1 MIILDFTSN
10 CLVLRYDEK
19 PGSVEFKIPKDL
31 MRQGENSLSLIPNPQ
46 IYKVDVWYFEHRR
59 IPFQITNEDDQYV
72 TLRVDVPI
80 NEPVIYVN
88 FVDKCSVMCH
98 RPSLPKSTGY
108 SVGIFFVTLIIYY
121 VFIWIFKNKITIRT

>member
-1 MIILDFTSN
+1 M
-10 CLVLRYDEK
+10 
-19 PGSVEFKIPKDL
+19 
-31 MRQGENSLSLIPNPQ
+31 
-46 IYKVDVWYFEHRR
+46 
-59 IPFQITNEDDQYV
+59 